1 MPALFERISAF
12 SADIAGAAVSM
23 PIARIYRIGTRRR
36 IAVSRE
42 PLRQSPCALSF
53 QLFFRAGVRYTF
65 IIVTKYANTA
75 Q

>member
-23 PIARIYRIGTRRR
+23 PIARFYRIGTRRR

-42 PLRQSPCALSF
+42 PLRQSPALCPF
-53 QLFFRAGVRYTF
+53 NFFRTGVRYTF

>member
-1 MPALFERISAF
+1 
-12 SADIAGAAVSM
+12 M
-23 PIARIYRIGTRRR
+23 PIARFYRIGTRRR

-42 PLRQSPCALSF
+42 LRQSPCALSF

>member
-1 MPALFERISAF
+1 MPF
-12 SADIAGAAVSM
+12 
-23 PIARIYRIGTRRR
+23 ARFYRIGTRRR